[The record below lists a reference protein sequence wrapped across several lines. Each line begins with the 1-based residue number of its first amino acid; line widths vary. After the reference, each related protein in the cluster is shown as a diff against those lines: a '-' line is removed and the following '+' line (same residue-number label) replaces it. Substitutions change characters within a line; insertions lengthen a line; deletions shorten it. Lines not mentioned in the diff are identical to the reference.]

1 MNKPKVLMLGWEY
14 PPMVNGGLGIAC
26 YGLSQALAS
35 KTDLSF
41 IVPKSAASPKN
52 IHLIGLNEKQHAK
65 HEVENES
72 ISYNKLIKTYQVDVA
87 LDPYQQLPKKQQ
99 QTKGIFSK
107 KKKSPAPKAKPLES
121 ATTSDGSFSFDIKE
135 LYGND
140 LLKNTTLYTELVV
153 AETKDMDFDVIH
165 CHDWMTIPAGIELK
179 KRTGKPLV
187 VQIHSLEYDRSG
199 PESNGLIFQIEK
211 WGMEEADYVVPVS
224 NYTGRI
230 AFSRYGVNPKK
241 LFTIRNGME
250 NILPYKKEKP
260 FKESL
265 VVFVGRMTQQKA
277 PLQFIE
283 IAQRVLKKRP
293 NTRFVMAGTGNLL
306 PETVESGAHYKTG
319 DKIHFTGQLNREQLF
334 DLMAMADVYCMPSM
348 SEPFG
353 ITALEAVQFKV
364 PCVISAQSGM
374 YELLKGA
381 LFADHWNTGAFAE
394 HIISLLS
401 NQKLRTKCV
410 TQASKDIEE
419 STWEHA
425 ADRALALYDKILH

>member
-26 YGLSQALAS
+26 YGLSQALAN

-52 IHLIGLNEKQHAK
+52 MHLIGLNEKQHAA
-65 HEVENES
+65 HEAANEP
-72 ISYNKLIKTYQVDVA
+72 IAYNKLIKMHQVDVA
-87 LDPYQQLPKKQQ
+87 LDPYQQLPKKEE
-99 QTKGIFSK
+99 KNKGGIFSK
-107 KKKSPAPKAKPLES
+107 KKKSKAPARAIPIPPPSS
-121 ATTSDGSFSFDIKE
+121 APFTFDIQD

-140 LLKNTTLYTELVV
+140 LLKNTSVYTELVI

-179 KRTGKPLV
+179 KRTGKPLI

-199 PESNGLIFQIEK
+199 PDSNGLIFQIEK

-250 NILPYKKEKP
+250 DIHPYKKEKP
-260 FKESL
+260 FKEPL

-283 IAQRVLKKRP
+283 IAQRVLKKKP

-319 DKIHFTGQLNREQLF
+319 DKIHFTGQLNRQQLF

-353 ITALEAVQFKV
+353 LTALEAVQFKV

-410 TQASKDIEE
+410 SQATKDIEE
-419 STWEHA
+419 STWDHA
-425 ADRALALYDKILH
+425 ADRAMALYDKILH

>member
-1 MNKPKVLMLGWEY
+1 M
-14 PPMVNGGLGIAC
+14 
-26 YGLSQALAS
+26 
-35 KTDLSF
+35 
-41 IVPKSAASPKN
+41 
-52 IHLIGLNEKQHAK
+52 
-65 HEVENES
+65 
-72 ISYNKLIKTYQVDVA
+72 
-87 LDPYQQLPKKQQ
+87 
-99 QTKGIFSK
+99 
-107 KKKSPAPKAKPLES
+107 
-121 ATTSDGSFSFDIKE
+121 
-135 LYGND
+135 
-140 LLKNTTLYTELVV
+140 YTELVI

-179 KRTGKPLV
+179 KRTGKPLI

-250 NILPYKKEKP
+250 DIHAYKKEKP
-260 FKESL
+260 FKEPL

-283 IAQRVLKKRP
+283 IAQRVLKKKP

-319 DKIHFTGQLNREQLF
+319 DKIHFTGQLNRQQLF

-353 ITALEAVQFKV
+353 LTALEAVQFKV

-394 HIISLLS
+394 HIIALLS

-410 TQASKDIEE
+410 SQASKDIEE

>member
-1 MNKPKVLMLGWEY
+1 MLGWEY

-26 YGLSQALAS
+26 YGLSQALAD

-52 IHLIGLNEKQHAK
+52 MHLIGLNEKEHAV
-65 HEVENES
+65 HQVENES
-72 ISYNKLIKTYQVDVA
+72 IAYSKLIKMHQVDVE
-87 LDPYQQLPKKQQ
+87 LDPYQQLPLAKKEKVQE
-99 QTKGIFSK
+99 TKSQGIFTK
-107 KKKSPAPKAKPLES
+107 KKKSKAPSRAVPIPPPS
-121 ATTSDGSFSFDIKE
+121 SSPFTFDIKD

-140 LLKNTTLYTELVV
+140 LLKNTTVYTELVI

-199 PESNGLIFQIEK
+199 PDSNGLIFQIEK

-230 AFSRYGVNPKK
+230 AFSRYGVNPRK

-250 NILPYKKEKP
+250 SILPYKKEKP
-260 FKESL
+260 FKEPL

-283 IAQRVLKKRP
+283 IAQRVLKKKP

-306 PETVESGAHYKTG
+306 PETVESGAHQKLG
-319 DKIHFTGQLNREQLF
+319 DRIHFTGQLNRQQLF

-353 ITALEAVQFKV
+353 LTALEAVQFKV

-394 HIISLLS
+394 HIVSLLS
-401 NQKLRTKCV
+401 NQKLRSKCV
-410 TQASKDIEE
+410 TQATKDIEE

-425 ADRALALYDKILH
+425 ADRAMALYDKILN

>member
-1 MNKPKVLMLGWEY
+1 MLGWEY
-14 PPMVNGGLGIAC
+14 PPMVNGGLGVAC

-35 KTDLSF
+35 KTELSF

-52 IHLIGLNEKQHAK
+52 IHLIGLNEKEHASHPK
-65 HEVENES
+65 ANEPTA
-72 ISYNKLIKTYQVDVA
+72 YNELIKTFQVNVT
-87 LDPYQQLPKKQQ
+87 LDPYQQLTKQEQ
-99 QTKGIFSK
+99 QTKIFSGK
-107 KKKSPAPKAKPLES
+107 KNTKTTVPAQKKSDP
-121 ATTSDGSFSFDIKE
+121 FSFDIKE

-140 LLKNTTLYTELVV
+140 LLKNTTLYTELVISE
-153 AETKDMDFDVIH
+153 AKDLDFDVIH

-199 PESNGLIFQIEK
+199 PDSNGLIFQIEK

-250 NILPYKKEKP
+250 EIHPYKKEKP
-260 FKESL
+260 FKEPL

-283 IAQRVLKKRP
+283 IAQRVLKKKP

-306 PETVESGAHYKTG
+306 PNTIESGAHHKNG
-319 DKIHFTGQLNREQLF
+319 DRIHFTGQLNRGQLF

-353 ITALEAVQFKV
+353 LTALEAVQFKV

-394 HIISLLS
+394 HIVSLLS
-401 NQKLRTKCV
+401 NQKLRTRCV
-410 TQASKDIEE
+410 IQASKDIEE

-425 ADRALALYDKILH
+425 ADRAMALYDKILH

>member
-1 MNKPKVLMLGWEY
+1 MLGWEY
-14 PPMVNGGLGIAC
+14 PPLVNGGLGIAC
-26 YGLSQALAS
+26 YGLSQALAD

-41 IVPKSAASPKN
+41 IVPKSAAAPKN
-52 IHLIGLNEKQHAK
+52 IHLIGLNEKQHAA
-65 HEVENES
+65 HHPENES
-72 ISYNKLIKTYQVDVA
+72 ISYSKLIKTYQVDVE
-87 LDPYQQLPKKQQ
+87 LDPYQQLPKKEI
-99 QTKGIFSK
+99 KKEGIFNK
-107 KKKSPAPKAKPLES
+107 KKKSPAPQKKTNDSTS
-121 ATTSDGSFSFDIKE
+121 ATNAPFSFDIKE

-153 AETKDMDFDVIH
+153 EETKDMDFDVIH

-250 NILPYKKEKP
+250 DIHPYKKEKP
-260 FKESL
+260 FKDPL

-283 IAQRVLKKRP
+283 IAQRVLKKKP

-306 PETVESGAHYKTG
+306 PDTVESGAHHKTG
-319 DKIHFTGQLNREQLF
+319 DRIHFTGQLNRQQLF

-353 ITALEAVQFKV
+353 LTALEAVQFKV

-394 HIISLLS
+394 HIIALLS

-410 TQASKDIEE
+410 SQATKDIES
-419 STWEHA
+419 STWENA

>member
-1 MNKPKVLMLGWEY
+1 MLGWEY

-35 KTDLSF
+35 KTELSF
-41 IVPKSAASPKN
+41 IVPKSAAAPKN
-52 IHLIGLNEKQHAK
+52 IHLIGLNEKQHTH
-65 HEVENES
+65 HEAANES
-72 ISYNKLIKTYQVDVA
+72 VAYSKLIKNYPLDVA
-87 LDPYQQLPKKQQ
+87 LDPYQQLTPEEQ
-99 QTKGIFSK
+99 QTKKIVVK
-107 KKKSPAPKAKPLES
+107 KKKSVSKTKS
-121 ATTSDGSFSFDIKE
+121 ATTSSSQKTDTSFSFDIKE

-140 LLKNTTLYTELVV
+140 LLKNTTLYTELAI
-153 AETKDMDFDVIH
+153 AEARDLDFDVIH

-179 KRTGKPLV
+179 KRTGKPLI

-241 LFTIRNGME
+241 LFTIRNGRE
-250 NILPYKKEKP
+250 DIHPYKKEKP
-260 FKESL
+260 FKEPL

-283 IAQRVLKKRP
+283 IAQRVLKKKP

-306 PETVESGAHYKTG
+306 PDTVESGAHYKTG
-319 DKIHFTGQLNREQLF
+319 DRIHFTGQLNRGQLF

-353 ITALEAVQFKV
+353 LTALEAVQFKV

-394 HIISLLS
+394 HIVALLS
-401 NQKLRTKCV
+401 NQKLRAKCV
-410 TQASKDIEE
+410 TQATKDIEE

-425 ADRALALYDKILH
+425 ADRAMTLYDKILH

>member
-1 MNKPKVLMLGWEY
+1 MLGWEY
-14 PPMVNGGLGIAC
+14 PPLVNGGLGIAC
-26 YGLSQALAS
+26 YGLSQALAE

-52 IHLIGLNEKQHAK
+52 MQLIGLNEKQHVA

-72 ISYNKLIKTYQVDVA
+72 VAYNKLIKMHQVDVE
-87 LDPYQQLPKKQQ
+87 LDPYQQLPLAKKEKVQE
-99 QTKGIFSK
+99 TKSQGIFTK
-107 KKKSPAPKAKPLES
+107 KKKSKAPYRPVPTPPPTS
-121 ATTSDGSFSFDIKE
+121 SPYTTFDIQD

-140 LLKNTTLYTELVV
+140 LLKNTTLYTELVI

-250 NILPYKKEKP
+250 SILPYKKEKP
-260 FKESL
+260 FKEPL

-283 IAQRVLKKRP
+283 IAQRVLKKKP

-306 PETVESGAHYKTG
+306 PETVESGAHQKLG
-319 DKIHFTGQLNREQLF
+319 DRIHFTGQLNRQQLF

-353 ITALEAVQFKV
+353 LTALEAVQFKV

-401 NQKLRTKCV
+401 NHKLRTKCV
-410 TQASKDIEE
+410 SQASKDIES
-419 STWEHA
+419 STWENA
-425 ADRALALYDKILH
+425 ADRALALYDKILN

>member
-14 PPMVNGGLGIAC
+14 PPLVNGGLGIAC
-26 YGLSQALAS
+26 YGLSQALAD
-35 KTDLSF
+35 KTELSF
-41 IVPKSAASPKN
+41 IVPKAITSPKN
-52 IHLIGLNEKQHAK
+52 MQLIGLSDKQHAS
-65 HEVENES
+65 HEAANEP
-72 ISYNKLIKTYQVDVA
+72 IAYHQLIKTYPIDVA
-87 LDPYQQLPKKQQ
+87 LDPYQQLPKKEQK
-99 QTKGIFSK
+99 TKGIFSK
-107 KKKSPAPKAKPLES
+107 KKKSKAPLPATPKVLPS
-121 ATTSDGSFSFDIKE
+121 NTPFSFDIQE

-140 LLKNTTLYTELVV
+140 LLKNTSLYTELVI
-153 AETKDMDFDVIH
+153 AQTKDMDFDVIH

-199 PESNGLIFQIEK
+199 PDSNGLIFQIEK

-230 AFSRYGVNPKK
+230 AFSRYGVDPKK

-250 NILPYKKEKP
+250 AIHSYKKEKP
-260 FKESL
+260 FKEPL
-265 VVFVGRMTQQKA
+265 VVFAGRMTQQKA
-277 PLQFIE
+277 PLQFLE
-283 IAQRVLKKRP
+283 IAQRVLKKKP
-293 NTRFVMAGTGNLL
+293 HTRFVMAGTGNLL

-319 DKIHFTGQLNREQLF
+319 DKIHFTGQLNRQQLF

-353 ITALEAVQFKV
+353 LTALEAVQFKV

-401 NQKLRTKCV
+401 NQKLRSKCV
-410 TQASKDIEE
+410 SQATKDIE
-419 STWEHA
+419 SATWEHA
-425 ADRALALYDKILH
+425 AERAMVLYGKILH